1 MNSTKKIDEEILRLL
16 ELRARMITQKTDL
29 PPREMLLPKEKK
41 DALLREVD
49 SLCQQL
55 VRPVQV
61 AFLGPL
67 YSYTHLAM
75 EQFFG
80 SGVAHSPVTTIESVF
95 EEVFHEQTHY
105 GVVPIE
111 NSTDGRVV
119 DALEMFARM
128 PVRICGE
135 IEIPIHHTLMA
146 RCTREEI
153 QEVQSKPQA
162 LSQCRHWLVRHL
174 PNVRLV
180 EVTSTAAAAQNAQT
194 KPGVAAVA
202 SPLAAK
208 AYALNTLVES
218 IADNSNNITRFVIL
232 GKDDAPRTRH
242 DKTSLLFALP
252 HESGTLADALMI
264 FKRHKINLTW
274 IESFPI
280 PTSPGTYLFF
290 VDFYGH
296 RTELKVRR
304 ALEMLEKKTHRLEIL
319 GSYPTLGKKGET
331 LPPPAVSP

>member
-1 MNSTKKIDEEILRLL
+1 MNSPQKIDEEILRLL
-16 ELRARMITQKTDL
+16 ELRARLVTRQTDL
-29 PPREMLLPKEKK
+29 PPRKMLLDAEKK
-41 DALLREVD
+41 ETILREVA

-55 VRPVQV
+55 VQPVQV

-95 EEVFHEQTHY
+95 EEVLREQAHY

-119 DALEMFARM
+119 DALEMFTRV

-135 IEIPIHHTLMA
+135 VEIPIHHTLMA
-146 RCTREEI
+146 RCPREEI
-153 QEVQSKPQA
+153 REVHSKPQA

-194 KPGVAAVA
+194 QGGVAAVA
-202 SPLAAK
+202 SPLAAR
-208 AYALNTLVES
+208 AYELTPLVES
-218 IADNSNNITRFVIL
+218 IADNTNNVTRFVVL
-232 GKDDAPRTRH
+232 GKEDAPRTKH
-242 DKTSLLFALP
+242 DKTSLMFALP
-252 HESGTLADALMI
+252 HESGSLADALTI

-304 ALEMLEKKTHRLEIL
+304 ALEMLEKKTQRLEIL
-319 GSYPTLGKKGET
+319 GSYPMAGKAPGK
-331 LPPPAVSP
+331 